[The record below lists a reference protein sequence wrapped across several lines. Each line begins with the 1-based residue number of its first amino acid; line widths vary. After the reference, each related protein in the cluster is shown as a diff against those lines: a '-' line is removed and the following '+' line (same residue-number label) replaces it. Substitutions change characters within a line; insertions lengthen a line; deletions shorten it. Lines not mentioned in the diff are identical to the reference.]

1 MPDLFPTVPCP
12 APISGLFWVCIL
24 QTADGSLYIGQ
35 TNNLPE
41 RLCKHRLGLGSKHTH
56 DHGCAR
62 LVYCEGLV
70 PLVQAVQ
77 RERQLKRWS
86 RSKKEA
92 LIRGDLPA
100 LKNSVARQPVLRGE
114 GAPAPFQ
121 PKAKRTS
128 RYETHSES
136 KTATPPSDCTAISL
150 TGMGSNEVRRTPASA
165 GECARRTDEG
175 LFRTGLPVSPVSGAR
190 RPSRDPAIGSTGLVS
205 PIRPVN
211 GRAGQPCHRN
221 W

>member
-12 APISGLFWVCIL
+12 APISGLFWVYIL

-100 LKNSVARQPVLRGE
+100 LKKLSRSPARAPGRGRPGSISTQGE
-114 GAPAPFQ
+114 ANFAVSDPQRIKNRDAP
-121 PKAKRTS
+121 
-128 RYETHSES
+128 
-136 KTATPPSDCTAISL
+136 I
-150 TGMGSNEVRRTPASA
+150 
-165 GECARRTDEG
+165 
-175 LFRTGLPVSPVSGAR
+175 
-190 RPSRDPAIGSTGLVS
+190 
-205 PIRPVN
+205 
-211 GRAGQPCHRN
+211 
-221 W
+221 